1 MLSAGDAARQGG
13 VKVSFFGGL
22 TIGRVAEPARALHG
36 GALNPPTAR
45 GAPTGTVE

>member
-13 VKVSFFGGL
+13 VKVSLFGGL

-36 GALNPPTAR
+36 GALNPPTAG